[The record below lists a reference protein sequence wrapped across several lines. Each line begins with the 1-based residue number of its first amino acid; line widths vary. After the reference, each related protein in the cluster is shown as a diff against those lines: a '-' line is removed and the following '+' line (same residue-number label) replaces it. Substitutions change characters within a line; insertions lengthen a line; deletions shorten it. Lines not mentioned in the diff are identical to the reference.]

1 MEVELVQV
9 FVHKIRG
16 IERGLVFDV
25 FSAHQGVEDDN
36 MNNDLSW
43 ARVIGYEL
51 AIELVEVFLKARFS
65 SCERHL
71 RRLAKLQALE
81 E

>member
-1 MEVELVQV
+1 M
-9 FVHKIRG
+9 
-16 IERGLVFDV
+16 

-36 MNNDLSW
+36 MNMICLG